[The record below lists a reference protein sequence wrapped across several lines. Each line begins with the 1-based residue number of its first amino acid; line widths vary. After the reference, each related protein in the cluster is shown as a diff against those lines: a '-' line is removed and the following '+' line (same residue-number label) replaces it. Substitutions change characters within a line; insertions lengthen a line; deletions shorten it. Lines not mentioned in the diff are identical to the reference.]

1 MRGVIENG
9 FELTGPIARGDWETV
24 ERHLAAIRAERPELE
39 ELYLVLAE
47 ATAAI
52 AGRSCQVTAVSQG
65 ASERSRR
72 RSVARFGTFEPS
84 SRRRGSG
91 SIGLVPTMGSLHEG
105 HLSLLRAA
113 RAECDTVV
121 MSLFVNP
128 AQFADPADL
137 GRYPRDDERD
147 IALAGEVGV
156 DLVFAPP
163 ADEMYPDGFQ
173 TWVDVTELGSTLE
186 GEFRPGHFRGVAT
199 IVLKLISIVQ
209 PDPRST
215 SGRRTRSRSR

>member
-47 ATAAI
+47 ATAAL
-52 AGRSCQVTAVSQG
+52 AGRELPRDTVSQG
-65 ASERSRR
+65 ASSGSPTVCRHDRDVRAALASRR
-72 RSVARFGTFEPS
+72 AGSV
-84 SRRRGSG
+84 
-91 SIGLVPTMGSLHEG
+91 GLVPTMGSLHEG

-137 GRYPRDDERD
+137 GRYPRDEARD
-147 IALAGEVGV
+147 HRARRVRSASTSSSHRR
-156 DLVFAPP
+156 
-163 ADEMYPDGFQ
+163 ADEMYPP
-173 TWVDVTELGSTLE
+173 TAS
-186 GEFRPGHFRGVAT
+186 RPG
-199 IVLKLISIVQ
+199 
-209 PDPRST
+209 
-215 SGRRTRSRSR
+215 SR